1 MKKNWMLIITSSIVY
16 LAIITLS
23 IYYAIIPGINKL
35 KEVNTIKELT
45 YEEKTKLIDEI
56 NQKYILLEQD
66 VNNKYT
72 PSIKEINDKY
82 SNLEQ
87 QIKDKYDQKEQEI
100 NNKISDKE
108 VARNNEFFKNGLSKK
123 YYNLSDEIS
132 ALRNEKWEIDSQERK
147 EIDNNDDLKEA
158 EIKTIKSNQSSELDR
173 LRKNKDNEIYNINN
187 QNINKSYIKTKGIL
201 SILIGSIIILI
212 PIIYI
217 ILIFNKLTHLSN
229 IVKEKWSQVDI
240 FLKQRTDLIPNIVE
254 SVKGFT
260 EHEKSTLTNITKAR
274 NQVIKATTKEEEI
287 EANKNLSNAINKLLF
302 LQEDYPELKANTNFM
317 NLQENLKEIENNIS
331 YARQI
336 YNKAV
341 LKYKNKLEMFP
352 SNIIADIFNFKPEL
366 FFTIDSD
373 DRENPNINFNEK

>member
-1 MKKNWMLIITSSIVY
+1 MKKNCMLIITSSIVY

-35 KEVNTIKELT
+35 KEVNTIKDLT

-56 NQKYILLEQD
+56 NQKYVLLEQD

-87 QIKDKYDQKEQEI
+87 QIKDKYDKKEQEI

-229 IVKEKWSQVDI
+229 LVKEKWSQVDI

>member
-1 MKKNWMLIITSSIVY
+1 MKKNWMLIITSSIIY

-35 KEVNTIKELT
+35 KEVNTIKDLT
-45 YEEKTKLIDEI
+45 YEEKTKLVDEI
-56 NQKYILLEQD
+56 NQKYVLLEQD

-212 PIIYI
+212 PLIYI

-229 IVKEKWSQVDI
+229 LVKEKWSQVDI

>member
-87 QIKDKYDQKEQEI
+87 QIKDKYDKKEQEI

-229 IVKEKWSQVDI
+229 LVKEKWSQVDI

>member
-35 KEVNTIKELT
+35 KEVNTIKDLT

-212 PIIYI
+212 PLIYI

-229 IVKEKWSQVDI
+229 LVKEKWSQVDI